1 MMEDT
6 AINGR
11 YSIMFRTIVL
21 FRKWNSPFTCGAR
34 TSARLLSLCFDLAAL
49 IPSVSNHD
57 GGHRH
62 QRHYS
67 PHVPTN
73 RIVPKVEQPLH
84 LWRTNERQAA
94 FIVF

>member
-6 AINGR
+6 AINGTTPLT
-11 YSIMFRTIVL
+11 SQPIVL

-62 QRHYS
+62 QRQIFH
-67 PHVPTN
+67 HVSNN